1 MDESVS
7 SNTTDNSIYSKETM
21 ASIHQEGLTRR
32 KKSLITSAI
41 DSNLTDLISENL
53 RNIKSRYIKR
63 DIFYVTNLPR
73 ISIVD
78 YLNRILKYSE
88 ISISSLILAVIYIDK
103 MCEQQRYVLS
113 QHNIHRLILSSCVIS
128 TKFNE
133 DKTFN
138 NSYFAKIGGVS
149 GKEMNQLEYE
159 FYVLLDFKL
168 MVDKG
173 YYEKYLNYFSRYS
186 KANDINSGY

>member
-21 ASIHQEGLTRR
+21 VSMEKERQTQR
-32 KKSLITSAI
+32 KKSVIIHSIAI
-41 DSNLTDLISENL
+41 NLTDLITENL
-53 RNIKSRYIKR
+53 RNIKSHYIKK
-63 DIFYVTNLPR
+63 DIFYVTNLPM
-73 ISIVD
+73 ISIID

-88 ISISSLILAVIYIDK
+88 INISSIVLAVIYIDK

-113 QHNIHRLILSSCVIS
+113 QHNIHRLILSACLIS
-128 TKFNE
+128 AKFNE
-133 DKTFN
+133 DKVFN

-149 GKEMNQLEYE
+149 VKEVNQLEYE

-168 MVDKG
+168 IVDKG
-173 YYEKYLNYFSRYS
+173 YYDKYLHYFSRYS
-186 KANDINSGY
+186 KTNEFITDN